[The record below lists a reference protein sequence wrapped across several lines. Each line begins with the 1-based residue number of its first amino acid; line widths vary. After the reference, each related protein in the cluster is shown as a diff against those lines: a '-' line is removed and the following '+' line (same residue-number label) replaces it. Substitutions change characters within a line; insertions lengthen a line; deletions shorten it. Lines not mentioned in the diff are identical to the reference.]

1 MRRISTSSRY
11 VIDKIGIDPL
21 SLRKFGGGGVL
32 IRKNRKIEVF

>member
-21 SLRKFGGGGVL
+21 SLRKFGGGVL